1 MRKWMVGACAALA
14 AACVVGEVD
23 LNGIPAGTKW
33 LLEVDARAAAESS
46 LAGLCQERMAVDGK
60 CAKALAKLDAFEAVT
75 GIDVARDIDGLV
87 VYGRAVGDKSGVAMI
102 RGKWDVAK
110 VTAFVSQHR
119 DFGTRTHN
127 DKTILTWFDK
137 QAVYLCLVSPELALM
152 SINETQ
158 LMLAL
163 DTLAGRQPG
172 LAADS
177 GLAGFNRIA
186 GRPMIRFLA
195 EGVNTA
201 PQVNA
206 RAALLQQT
214 DTLQFSLEEMP
225 ADGALVVEVAL
236 GLLNAEAAGQ
246 IVQMLQGMNALV
258 QMKHADKPGILAL
271 MNAVKITGVDNSVTI
286 RAAMDRALVETM
298 KALCPM
304 RAGCEQAPK

>member
-1 MRKWMVGACAALA
+1 
-14 AACVVGEVD
+14 VD
-23 LNGIPAGTKW
+23 LKGLPAGTQW
-33 LLEVDARAAAESS
+33 LLEVDARAAASSS
-46 LAGLCQERMAVDGK
+46 LAGMCKERMAVESK
-60 CAKALAKLDAFEAVT
+60 CAKALAKLDAFKAAT
-75 GIDVARDIDGLV
+75 GIDVARDIDGIV

-110 VTAFVSQHR
+110 VTAFVGLQR

-137 QAVYLCLVSPELALM
+137 QAVHLCLVSPELALL

-177 GLAGFNRIA
+177 GLAGFNRVA

-195 EGVNTA
+195 DGVNTA

-206 RAALLQQT
+206 QAALLQQT
-214 DTLQFSLEEMP
+214 DTLQFSLEETP
-225 ADGALVVEVAL
+225 ADGALVAELAL
-236 GLLNAEAAGQ
+236 GLLSAEAAGQ
-246 IVQMLQGMNALV
+246 MVQMLQGMHALV
-258 QMKHADKPGILAL
+258 QLKHADKPGILAL
-271 MNAVKITGVDNSVTI
+271 MNAVKITGADSTVTI

-304 RAGCEQAPK
+304 RGGSEQAPE

>member
-23 LNGIPAGTKW
+23 LKGITAGTQW
-33 LLEVDARAAAESS
+33 LLEVDAHAAAESS
-46 LAGLCQERMAVDGK
+46 LAGLCKERMAGESK
-60 CAKALAKLDAFEAVT
+60 CAKALAKLDVFKAAT

-110 VTAFVSQHR
+110 VTAFVEQQR
-119 DFGTRTHN
+119 DFGTRAYN

-137 QAVYLCLVSPELALM
+137 QAVHLCLVSPELALM

-163 DTLAGRQPG
+163 DTLAGRKPG

-177 GLAGFNRIA
+177 GLSGFNRIA

-195 EGVNTA
+195 EGVNA
-201 PQVNA
+201 VSQANA
-206 RAALLQQT
+206 QAALLQQT
-214 DTLQFSLEEMP
+214 DTLQFSVEETP
-225 ADGALVVEVAL
+225 ADGALVAELAL
-236 GLLNAEAAGQ
+236 GLVSAEAAGQ
-246 IVQMLQGMNALV
+246 MVQMLQGMHAMV
-258 QMKHADKPGILAL
+258 QMKHAEKPGIIAL
-271 MNAVKITGVDNSVTI
+271 LNAVKITGAGDAVMI
-286 RAAMDRALVETM
+286 RAVMNRELVAMM
-298 KALCPM
+298 KALCPL
-304 RAGCEQAPK
+304 RGASGQAPE